1 LSPEASGAKFH
12 FDSIALGDEMQRRK
26 DAVSKSRALI
36 TETIPADLLEAVH
49 CALRPYER
57 AENSARQKW
66 GSVARLVSLV
76 PLDLAARYGSALDKM
91 LGAVRRNESQ
101 AVAERVAVVI
111 RGLAALDKAADA
123 AQALPPGFIGVNHNR
138 QDYVVALDRLDLP
151 AVQNLVGP
159 GFIVVSLQE
168 LIEARSIVLT
178 ERDSMALEAIKQATG
193 GNVVAIRG
201 KDSLN
206 DSLPF

>member
-1 LSPEASGAKFH
+1 MAR
-12 FDSIALGDEMQRRK
+12 Q
-26 DAVSKSRALI
+26 AVGKKQAAGMVL
-36 TETIPADLLEAVH
+36 ETAPADLLEAIH

-66 GSVARLVSLV
+66 GSIARLVSLV
-76 PLDLAARYGSALDKM
+76 PIDLAARYGSALDKM

-101 AVAERVAVVI
+101 AVADRVAVVI

-123 AQALPPGFIGVNHNR
+123 AQALPPGFVGVNHNR
-138 QDYVVALDRLDLP
+138 QDYIVALDRLDLP
-151 AVQNLVGP
+151 AVERLVGSA
-159 GFIVVSLQE
+159 FIVVSLQE

-178 ERDSMALEAIKQATG
+178 ERDSMAVESIKRATG

-201 KDSLN
+201 PASLN
-206 DSLPF
+206 DPLPF

>member
-1 LSPEASGAKFH
+1 MVL
-12 FDSIALGDEMQRRK
+12 
-26 DAVSKSRALI
+26 
-36 TETIPADLLEAVH
+36 ETAPADLLEAIH

-57 AENSARQKW
+57 AEAEARRKW

-76 PLDLAARYGSALDKM
+76 PVDLAARYGSALDKM
-91 LGAVRRNESQ
+91 LGAVRRNDAE
-101 AVAERVAVVI
+101 AVADKVAVVI

-123 AQALPPGFIGVNHNR
+123 AQALPTGFVGVNHGRHN
-138 QDYVVALDRLDLP
+138 YIVALDRLDLP

-178 ERDSMALEAIKQATG
+178 ERNSMALEAVKQATG
-193 GNVVAIRG
+193 GNVIAIRG
-201 KDSLN
+201 RDSLN

>member
-1 LSPEASGAKFH
+1 
-12 FDSIALGDEMQRRK
+12 
-26 DAVSKSRALI
+26 
-36 TETIPADLLEAVH
+36 
-49 CALRPYER
+49 
-57 AENSARQKW
+57 
-66 GSVARLVSLV
+66 
-76 PLDLAARYGSALDKM
+76 M

-101 AVAERVAVVI
+101 AVADKVAVVI

-123 AQALPPGFIGVNHNR
+123 AQALPPGYVGVSHGR

-168 LIEARSIVLT
+168 LIEARAIVLT
-178 ERDSMALEAIKQATG
+178 ERDSMAVEAIKSATG

-201 KDSLN
+201 RDSLN

>member
-1 LSPEASGAKFH
+1 MAR
-12 FDSIALGDEMQRRK
+12 Q
-26 DAVSKSRALI
+26 AVGKRQAVGMVL
-36 TETIPADLLEAVH
+36 ETAPADLLEAIH

-76 PLDLAARYGSALDKM
+76 PVDLAARYGSALDKM

-101 AVAERVAVVI
+101 AVADKVAVVI

-123 AQALPPGFIGVNHNR
+123 AQALPPGFVGVNHNR
-138 QDYVVALDRLDLP
+138 QDYIVALDRLDLP
-151 AVQNLVGP
+151 AVENLVGP

-178 ERDSMALEAIKQATG
+178 ERDTMAVEAIKQATG

-201 KDSLN
+201 QDKLN